1 MCAIFCFGMLMPIGI
16 EEARTKKKSHEF
28 QSFSFSNE
36 REGEKKN
43 KTGKK
48 AFVLIVLSPVAK
60 TSKLRPWL
68 SRFFFESML
77 CVFSFL
83 VLSFSDLDSFA
94 LDSNQNMCQ
103 MHSLSLLLIH
113 SPSYYEHESLVEWQM
128 HTNTHNERPHKMNN
142 ICYAVQR
149 AKSG

>member
-16 EEARTKKKSHEF
+16 EKQELKKKHTNFNPFLF
-28 QSFSFSNE
+28 QTNE
-36 REGEKKN
+36 KEKKKN

-113 SPSYYEHESLVEWQM
+113 SPSYYEHESLVEWQI
-128 HTNTHNERPHKMNN
+128 HTNTHNERAHKMNN